1 MPLFEIS
8 TKEQDL
14 ALLKKSKTRT
24 KTTTVKKSGGS
35 IADRINT
42 IKAMVETHLGKF
54 ADETIIIQ
62 DEQTLSDYVDKCLKN
77 GICSID
83 TETTGLD
90 PLQDELV
97 GVGIYTPGEKTTYIP
112 INHISYVTGQ
122 KVKNQLS
129 LDVVG
134 KYLAKLNADIDM
146 FNAAFDI
153 RFIKNHT
160 GTRLKCTWDAYL
172 ASRCLNEN
180 EPNKGLKKLHQKYI
194 LRGEEDAF
202 KFDEL
207 FKGIDFRYVPIKTAA
222 LYAAHD
228 PKITWEYAEYQR
240 NIFRTKENLKDV
252 YWVFKNIEMPVVDV
266 VVDMEDTGVE
276 FDMEYNAQLK
286 EKYHKIL
293 DEKLEEFQTAYHMY
307 DDEINAYKNSE
318 VISDE
323 YIYPDATTSAGK
335 KNKYGKAT
343 GKKVSNRVKLDDPIN
358 IASVP
363 QLQAL
368 LYDIIGLKGPIDK
381 KTKEPSRSTSEESLK
396 ANKDNAVV
404 KAILDYREFATI
416 VSTFI
421 DKLPECVNPKD
432 GRIHCKFNQ
441 YGADTGRFSSQ
452 DPNMQNIPSHNKDI
466 RKMFKATDGY
476 VMMSAD
482 YSQQEP
488 KCMTM
493 MCQDPLMVN
502 AYNQGKDLYAEI
514 ASLSFNTTYENCL
527 EFRPD
532 GTTNPEGKERRSQ
545 AKSILL
551 GVLYG
556 RGVPSIAEQL
566 KTTTAKAQEIKDSV
580 FRGFPAIE
588 QFEKDSQAMA
598 EECGYVT
605 TLWGR
610 KRRLPAMMLPDYEFE
625 YIDKDSSDPLSFD
638 EDGDNEVPA
647 NIVRSYMSKLSRAW
661 GKKKQAII
669 AEAKQEGIKITDNTK
684 NKDVT
689 KVVNAR
695 IQGSAADMSKLA
707 MIMLHNDEKLKE
719 WGFRMLIPVHD
730 EIIAECPKEHA
741 KEVVER
747 FAQIMSE
754 APGEKFTIPIKCDVE
769 VSERWYGDRITL

>member
-14 ALLKKSKTRT
+14 SLLKKSKTRT

-35 IADRINT
+35 IADKVNT

-62 DEQTLSDYVDKCLKN
+62 DEQTLSDYIDKCLEN
-77 GICSID
+77 GICAID

-122 KVKNQLS
+122 RVKNQLD
-129 LDVVG
+129 LEVVG
-134 KYLAKLNADIDM
+134 KYLAMLQDCCSRPYCDIDM
-146 FNAAFDI
+146 FNASFDI
-153 RFIKNHT
+153 RFIKAHT

-180 EPNKGLKKLHQKYI
+180 ETNKGLKKLHQKYI

-228 PKITWEYAEYQR
+228 PKITFEYADYQR

-252 YWVFKNIEMPVVDV
+252 YWVFENIEMPVVDV

-293 DEKLEEFQTAYHMY
+293 DEKLAEFESAYHMY
-307 DDEINAYKNSE
+307 DDEIAQYQGSVKF
-318 VISDE
+318 DE
-323 YIYPDATTSAGK
+323 
-335 KNKYGKAT
+335 
-343 GKKVSNRVKLDDPIN
+343 PIN

-368 LYDIIGLKGPIDK
+368 LYDIIGLKATDK
-381 KTKEPSRSTSEESLK
+381 KKEPTRSTSEETLSKL
-396 ANKDNAVV
+396 KDNAVV
-404 KAILDYREFATI
+404 KAILDYREFATL

-466 RKMFKATDGY
+466 RKMFKATNDEIELTTEDDVFTVYRWDEVYTKDGW
-476 VMMSAD
+476 VSCSKLKVGD
-482 YSQQEP
+482 
-488 KCMTM
+488 
-493 MCQDPLMVN
+493 
-502 AYNQGKDLYAEI
+502 DL
-514 ASLSFNTTYENCL
+514 
-527 EFRPD
+527 D
-532 GTTNPEGKERRSQ
+532 GCVIQN
-545 AKSILL
+545 
-551 GVLYG
+551 
-556 RGVPSIAEQL
+556 
-566 KTTTAKAQEIKDSV
+566 
-580 FRGFPAIE
+580 IE
-588 QFEKDSQAMA
+588 L
-598 EECGYVT
+598 C
-605 TLWGR
+605 
-610 KRRLPAMMLPDYEFE
+610 
-625 YIDKDSSDPLSFD
+625 
-638 EDGDNEVPA
+638 GDN
-647 NIVRSYMSKLSRAW
+647 Y
-661 GKKKQAII
+661 II
-669 AEAKQEGIKITDNTK
+669 H
-684 NKDVT
+684 V
-689 KVVNAR
+689 
-695 IQGSAADMSKLA
+695 
-707 MIMLHNDEKLKE
+707 
-719 WGFRMLIPVHD
+719 
-730 EIIAECPKEHA
+730 
-741 KEVVER
+741 
-747 FAQIMSE
+747 
-754 APGEKFTIPIKCDVE
+754 
-769 VSERWYGDRITL
+769 

>member
-1 MPLFEIS
+1 MPLFEVP
-8 TKEQDL
+8 KLNGREQDL

-24 KTTTVKKSGGS
+24 KTTAATKSSGGS
-35 IADRINT
+35 LVNKINA
-42 IKAMVETHLGKF
+42 IKAMVETHLGKYK
-54 ADETIIIQ
+54 DETLIIQ
-62 DEQTLSDYVDKCLKN
+62 DIDTLHDYIDKCIAN
-77 GICSID
+77 GICGID

-90 PLQDELV
+90 PLQDDLV
-97 GVGIYTPGEKTTYIP
+97 GVGIYTPNEKTTYIP

-122 KVKNQLS
+122 RVKNQLTEEE
-129 LDVVG
+129 VG
-134 KYLAKLNADIDM
+134 KELARLNIDIDM
-146 FNAAFDI
+146 FNAPFDI
-153 RFIKNHT
+153 RFIKNHN
-160 GTRLKCTWDAYL
+160 GPRLKCTWDAYL

-180 EPNKGLKKLHQKYI
+180 EPNKGLKKLHQKYV

-202 KFDEL
+202 KFDEV
-207 FKGIDFRYVPIKTAA
+207 FKGVNFAYVPIQTGA

-228 PKITWEYAEYQR
+228 PKITYEYAEYQR
-240 NIFRTKENLKDV
+240 NIFKTKESLKDV
-252 YWVFKNIEMPVVDV
+252 YWVFKNIEMPCIDAIVEL
-266 VVDMEDTGVE
+266 EDNGVE
-276 FDMEYNAQLK
+276 FDFDYNQKLK
-286 EKYHKIL
+286 DKYHKIL
-293 DEKLEEFQTAYHMY
+293 DEKMEDFQTAYHMY
-307 DDEINAYKNSE
+307 DEDIANYDGKVRFDE
-318 VISDE
+318 
-323 YIYPDATTSAGK
+323 
-335 KNKYGKAT
+335 
-343 GKKVSNRVKLDDPIN
+343 PIN

-381 KTKEPSRSTSEESLK
+381 KTKEPSRSTSEEALK
-396 ANKDNAVV
+396 VNKDNAVV
-404 KAILDYREFATI
+404 KAILEYREFATI

-441 YGADTGRFSSQ
+441 YGADTGRMSSQ
-452 DPNMQNIPSHNKDI
+452 DPNLQNIPSHNKEI

-476 VMMSAD
+476 VMISSD

-488 KCMTM
+488 RM
-493 MCQDPLMVN
+493 MALLCDDEKMIN
-502 AYNQGKDLYAEI
+502 AYKQGKDLYAEI

-566 KTTTAKAQEIKDSV
+566 GTTTAKAQAIKDSV

-588 QFEKDSQAMA
+588 QFEKDSIQMA
-598 EECGYVT
+598 EDVGYVT

-638 EDGDNEVPA
+638 EDEDTEVPQE
-647 NIVRSYMSKLSRAW
+647 IIDKYMRKLSRAW
-661 GKKKQAII
+661 GAKRGSII
-669 AEAKQEGIKITDNTK
+669 AEARQEGIKITDNTK
-684 NKDVT
+684 NKDIT

-695 IQGSAADMSKLA
+695 IQGSAADLTKLA
-707 MIMLHNDEKLKE
+707 MIRIVNDERLKE
-719 WGFRMLIPVHD
+719 LGFRLLIPVHD
-730 EIIAECPKEHA
+730 ELIGECPEENV
-741 KEVVER
+741 KEVAER
-747 FAQIMSE
+747 FTHLMNIAG
-754 APGEKFTIPIKCDVE
+754 GERFTIPIKCDAE
-769 VSERWYGDRITL
+769 ITKCWYGEPIRL